1 MKVAIVNSQAIGLF
15 GGAEFLADHLKIK
28 LVEHG
33 FDAQI
38 IRFPFSWYPAEN
50 IVDSMMAVRLACLD
64 NTDRVIG
71 LRFPAY
77 LIEHPDKRLW
87 LLHQFRQAYDL
98 HGTEFGMFGDN
109 ERDRGIRDAVRRMDT
124 HCLKSLEGRIHT
136 NSHIASERLMKYNGI
151 ASEVLFPPLFDAH
164 LYSSGPLG
172 DYLFYPSRVNHSKRQ
187 YLAVEAM
194 RLTKSGVKLV
204 LAGKGDTAED
214 EERIHRR
221 IEEYGLKDRILY
233 LNRFISQEEKA
244 EYYRNSLGVVYIPYD
259 EDSYGYV
266 TLEAMQSEKAIL
278 TCSDSGGTD
287 VVVLEGRT
295 GHVAAP
301 TPDSLAE
308 AMDEM
313 FHHRGRTEEMGR
325 NGPALIREL
334 GIDWDRVIER
344 LTQ

>member
-1 MKVAIVNSQAIGLF
+1 MKVAIVNSQAPGLV

-33 FDAQI
+33 YEAQVI
-38 IRFPFSWYPAEN
+38 KFPFSWKPVEN
-50 IVDSMMAVRLACLD
+50 IVDSMMAVRLACLA

-77 LIEHPDKRLW
+77 LVEHPNKRLW

-98 HGTEFGMFGDN
+98 HGTEFGMFEDN
-109 ERDRGIRDAVRRMDT
+109 ERDGAIHDAVRSMDT
-124 HCLKSLEGRIHT
+124 RCLKALEGRIHT
-136 NSHIASERLMKYNGI
+136 ISHIGSERLMKYNGVS
-151 ASEVLFPPLFDAH
+151 SEVLYHPLIDAH
-164 LYSSGPLG
+164 LYSSGPYG
-172 DYLFYPSRVNHSKRQ
+172 DYLFYPSRVNPSKRQ
-187 YLAVEAM
+187 HLAVEAM

-204 LAGKGDTAED
+204 LAGKGDTVED

-266 TLEAMQSEKAIL
+266 SLEAMQSEKAII

-295 GHVAAP
+295 GHVARP
-301 TPDSLAE
+301 TPEALAE
-308 AMDEM
+308 AMDDL
-313 FHHRGRTEEMGR
+313 FQDRRRTEEMGR
-325 NGPALIREL
+325 NGPVLMKDL